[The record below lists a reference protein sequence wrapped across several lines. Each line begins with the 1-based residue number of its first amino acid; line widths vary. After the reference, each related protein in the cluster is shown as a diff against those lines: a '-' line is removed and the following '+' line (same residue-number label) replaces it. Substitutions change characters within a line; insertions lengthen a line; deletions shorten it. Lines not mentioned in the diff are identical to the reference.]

1 MMKVGMREDVV
12 EIAAITEQRPEGGG
26 VVVLVAIFQGWGAR
40 FENGP
45 EKKSIVAVD
54 CDVGPNFDFCVRLGL
69 KMGDPIPM
77 CLFWWHRWQRMG
89 RVETNRRRWNSGST
103 HLMKTNDSW
112 FLKYLK
118 MNQLL

>member
-1 MMKVGMREDVV
+1 MEEWGFLWLFFRD
-12 EIAAITEQRPEGGG
+12 
-26 VVVLVAIFQGWGAR
+26 GAR
-40 FENGP
+40 FENGL

-77 CLFWWHRWQRMG
+77 CLFWGHRWQRTG

-103 HLMKTNDSW
+103 HLMKTNESW

-118 MNQLL
+118 MSQLILKKLLLLFTCIYDN